1 MLILLLWHCW
11 LGNEVLVW
19 GCRLFA
25 CGPANATA
33 IPKCHTDHATSGT
46 GLGCGSGDHI
56 ISCLV
61 KMLNAVSEMLLLMCS
76 VCVCV
81 CVSDTFAG
89 DDWSCLCVCLSE
101 VRLCMCL
108 CVRVIP
114 LLTLWWQLIM
124 CVRACVCVRAC
135 MYVCLCYWY
144 ICWWWLIMSVCM
156 YQWGP
161 SVCVCVCV

>member
-1 MLILLLWHCW
+1 M
-11 LGNEVLVW
+11 W

-33 IPKCHTDHATSGT
+33 VPKCHTGHATSGM

-76 VCVCV
+76 VCVNV

-89 DDWSCLCVCLSE
+89 DD
-101 VRLCMCL
+101 
-108 CVRVIP
+108 
-114 LLTLWWQLIM
+114 
-124 CVRACVCVRAC
+124 
-135 MYVCLCYWY
+135 
-144 ICWWWLIMSVCM
+144 
-156 YQWGP
+156 
-161 SVCVCVCV
+161 

>member
-1 MLILLLWHCW
+1 
-11 LGNEVLVW
+11 VW

-76 VCVCV
+76 VCVCMSVLVIHLLVMTDHVCV
-81 CVSDTFAG
+81 CVS
-89 DDWSCLCVCLSE
+89 
-101 VRLCMCL
+101 VR
-108 CVRVIP
+108 
-114 LLTLWWQLIM
+114 
-124 CVRACVCVRAC
+124 
-135 MYVCLCYWY
+135 
-144 ICWWWLIMSVCM
+144 
-156 YQWGP
+156 
-161 SVCVCVCV
+161 SVCVCVSVSE